1 MVVTDEG
8 MTFEEFGGGL
18 FALMQTETR
27 TSLACPFG
35 NGLATFI
42 GRNNDNYAGK
52 FCARGCSPY
61 CYWEMIAE
69 NRRRYDKALVKLAQT
84 TLEGFRRLRRGY
96 GSIP

>member
-1 MVVTDEG
+1 MTDG
-8 MTFEEFGGGL
+8 MTFEEAGAGM

-42 GRNNDNYAGK
+42 GRNNDNYARS
-52 FCARGCSPY
+52 FCARGCSPD
-61 CYWEMIAE
+61 CYFEMIDE

-96 GSIP
+96 GNTP

>member
-1 MVVTDEG
+1 MVVTDG
-8 MTFEEFGGGL
+8 MTFEEIGAGM

-42 GRNNDNYAGK
+42 GRNNDAYARS
-52 FCARGCSPY
+52 FCARGCSPD

-84 TLEGFRRLRRGY
+84 TLEGFRRPGRGC